1 MHAIARAFRLRCH
14 WHTGATSA
22 SASAPAVLNGGE
34 EERKKPVNTIDDAA
48 LVEALR
54 QQMTK
59 SVARQVAASGN
70 LANVDT
76 PNFKAVE
83 PTFADALKGQ
93 LQMTATRANHIN
105 PGDAN
110 KAGMREIK
118 DAVARRDGNTV
129 ELDRELLTMQRANG
143 DFAAAQTALAAK
155 FKLVRYAISES
166 K

>member
-1 MHAIARAFRLRCH
+1 
-14 WHTGATSA
+14 
-22 SASAPAVLNGGE
+22 
-34 EERKKPVNTIDDAA
+34 VNTIDDAA

-59 SVARQVAASGN
+59 SVARQVAAAGN

-76 PNFKAVE
+76 PNYKAVE

-93 LQMTATRANHIN
+93 LQMKATRASHIN
-105 PGDAN
+105 PGDAS
-110 KAGMREIK
+110 KPQMRELK

-129 ELDRELLTMQRANG
+129 ELDRELLTMTRAAG
-143 DFAAAQTALAAK
+143 DFAQAQTALAAK
-155 FKLVRYAISES
+155 FKLVRYAIAES

>member
-1 MHAIARAFRLRCH
+1 M
-14 WHTGATSA
+14 
-22 SASAPAVLNGGE
+22 
-34 EERKKPVNTIDDAA
+34 NTIDDAA
-48 LVEALR
+48 LIEALR

-59 SVARQVAASGN
+59 SVARQVAASSN

-76 PNFKAVE
+76 PNYKAVE
-83 PTFADALKGQ
+83 PSFADALKGQ

-110 KAGMREIK
+110 KGGMQPIK

-129 ELDRELLTMQRANG
+129 ELDRELLTMQRASG